1 MLLIR
6 FCSVCPEEIRV
17 SLDQAVSLQC
27 PKPSNLAR
35 LTWTSPQFKD
45 LPDKLFIQSPDGSLS
60 FLATADRVGTY
71 RCEAEEGSYKE
82 VVKIYD
88 VQHMAPPRS
97 VSPGLKCDK
106 CYESKHQDQ
115 TQTNRDI
122 RTTAPAATTPSGE
135 PDSEESEEGEE
146 SGSSDISPPT
156 PKEDGWVVK
165 EQSDGVLG
173 RTAEKSYYSE
183 LVVTSVLL
191 AACIC
196 VLVLLTLH
204 MWYQRRTGP
213 RVSPLVG
220 PEDGGK
226 ADPSME
232 SVPSL
237 SSLGEAEEKVAV

>member
-1 MLLIR
+1 MR
-6 FCSVCPEEIRV
+6 
-17 SLDQAVSLQC
+17 LQC

-71 RCEAEEGSYKE
+71 RCEAEEGGYKE

-88 VQHMAPPRS
+88 VQHIAPPRS
-97 VSPGLKCDK
+97 MIPGPKCDK
-106 CYESKHQDQ
+106 CYESKNQDQ
-115 TQTNRDI
+115 TYKDI

-135 PDSEESEEGEE
+135 PDSEESDEEDPISGEE
-146 SGSSDISPPT
+146 SGSNDISPPDLALT
-156 PKEDGWVVK
+156 PKEDGRVRK
-165 EQSDGVLG
+165 EQSDGVL
-173 RTAEKSYYSE
+173 RMTVKKSYYSE
-183 LVVTSVLL
+183 LVVISVLL

-196 VLVLLTLH
+196 VLVLATLH
-204 MWYQRRTGP
+204 MWYQRRI
-213 RVSPLVG
+213 SPLVG
-220 PEDGGK
+220 PENGSK

-237 SSLGEAEEKVAV
+237 SSPDETEEKVVV